1 MSNIFAVLSLIF
13 MIYAL
18 LFCHSEF
25 RHFYRLSPSS
35 DGFKIAKSSP
45 ILLPPSSL
53 TLRLIIQSKAKGCM
67 IDSTSETPLLTV
79 SVFSGHHKKTPL
91 AGWFK
96 QQTLILSQFWRLGVR
111 DRGAGKFIF
120 W

>member
-1 MSNIFAVLSLIF
+1 MSNVFAVLSLIF

-25 RHFYRLSPSS
+25 CHFYRLSPLSY
-35 DGFKIAKSSP
+35 GFKIAKSSP
-45 ILLPPSSL
+45 ILVPPSSL
-53 TLRLIIQSKAKGCM
+53 TLHLIIQSKAKSCI
-67 IDSTSETPLLTV
+67 IDSTSETPLHTV
-79 SVFSGHHKKTPL
+79 LVFSGHHKKTPP

-96 QQTLILSQFWRLGVR
+96 QQTFILSQFWRLGVH
-111 DRGAGKFIF
+111 DRGAGKFNF